1 MSITRLQQA
10 RQMYALGQLVSK
22 TMDGSRPGYRG
33 DNAYGGGRSSGPA
46 GGASSGGNYGGNTGG
61 NVGGSDQGH
70 SRFDVGSGYYG
81 EPTSTT
87 TTNNNTGPDIGF
99 QNALNTAAKRQATIK
114 ASQNPNY
121 GQFFGSNV
129 PTYQT
134 PTFGQ
139 RIGQGVGNLASG
151 VVDFYKQ
158 GGMLGLVGRG
168 VGSLLGG
175 IFGPRYETSNREKG
189 IMNQYKGPGGSTLS
203 IGRNSPPEDRG
214 GEGGQDSYILPL
226 YAQDNTIEDIDGDGI
241 ISLQDI
247 VLRFQGADRT
257 LDPSAVGL
265 QDTDQLREVIQERVK
280 NLYT

>member
-81 EPTSTT
+81 EPTSPSP
-87 TTNNNTGPDIGF
+87 TGPAEYGSTTRSVNPVTISPVDRSGVTQF
-99 QNALNTAAKRQATIK
+99 STYGKNLMNQNLK
-114 ASQNPNY
+114 
-121 GQFFGSNV
+121 G
-129 PTYQT
+129 PTL
-134 PTFGQ
+134 GQ